1 VARLSMRARLLCA
14 AGAVVLMTA
23 IPVAHPASAQGIN
36 DIVRNL
42 NNTMNQTTLSVARIR
57 PVASIRSAGR
67 IRPAAETVGRRRDS
81 TGTGIARRPILGNI
95 TGTVAIEEITV
106 TAATAVSV
114 GSLTSAPWDR
124 ASGSLV

>member
-1 VARLSMRARLLCA
+1 MARLSMRASLLCA

-23 IPVAHPASAQGIN
+23 IPVAHPAFAQGIN

-42 NNTMNQTTLSVARIR
+42 NNTMNPNDAQRR
-57 PVASIRSAGR
+57 AGR

-81 TGTGIARRPILGNI
+81 TGTGIARHPNLVNI

-106 TAATAVSV
+106 TAATMVSV
-114 GSLTSAPWDR
+114 GSLISAPWDR
-124 ASGSLV
+124 AYGCLV

>member
-1 VARLSMRARLLCA
+1 
-14 AGAVVLMTA
+14 MTA

-42 NNTMNQTTLSVARIR
+42 NNTMNPNDAQRREDQARR
-57 PVASIRSAGR
+57 EDQPVGGSGPSQ
-67 IRPAAETVGRRRDS
+67 TVGRRRDS
-81 TGTGIARRPILGNI
+81 TGTGIARRPSLVNI

-106 TAATAVSV
+106 TAATMVSV

-124 ASGSLV
+124 AYGSLV